1 MPESALTLVVAD
13 DHPSVLRTVTE
24 LSHSWGWTIVASTT
38 NPREALVKIEE
49 LRPAVAVLD
58 LAMRGLSGLEIA
70 TRIRKTAP
78 DTAIVFYSGSRDTA
92 AVREALDVGAQ
103 AFVVKE
109 ASLDELRRALEA
121 VRRGEHYVDPLVS
134 GLLLTDQRTASVTKR
149 EREVLR
155 LLADGDS
162 YEEIAS
168 RLFISTETV
177 RTHVAKV
184 VRKLQVR
191 TRTEAVAEALRQ
203 GFIS

>member
-1 MPESALTLVVAD
+1 
-13 DHPSVLRTVTE
+13 
-24 LSHSWGWTIVASTT
+24 
-38 NPREALVKIEE
+38 
-49 LRPAVAVLD
+49 
-58 LAMRGLSGLEIA
+58 MRGMSGLEIA
-70 TRIRKTAP
+70 TRVRKTAP

-134 GLLLTDQRTASVTKR
+134 GLLLTDQKSANLTKR

-162 YEEIAS
+162 YDLIAGQ
-168 RLFISTETV
+168 LFISTETV